1 MSNHPRRIQAHQ
13 SHQRGPLHNSVI
25 PQMQLLQ
32 MEKINLL
39 KISQTR
45 KQMREVLE
53 AILKSLRWLSLI
65 TWNLSKNL
73 NKAVMEEL

>member
-1 MSNHPRRIQAHQ
+1 
-13 SHQRGPLHNSVI
+13 
-25 PQMQLLQ
+25 

-39 KISQTR
+39 KISQTL

-53 AILKSLRWLSLI
+53 AIMKSLRWLSLI